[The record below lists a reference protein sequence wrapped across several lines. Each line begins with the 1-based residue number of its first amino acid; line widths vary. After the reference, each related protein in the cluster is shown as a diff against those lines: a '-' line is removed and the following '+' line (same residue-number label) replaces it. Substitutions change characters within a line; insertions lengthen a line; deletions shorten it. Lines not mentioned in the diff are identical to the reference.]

1 MEERLDELDDASY
14 QLMVDIQTGRRV
26 DAARFTRGWVPLGL
40 VAVILGGL
48 AGLLL
53 ASGNRPSQT
62 TDLKQAPVPTSAV
75 HTPQPVLRGR
85 QDLIDAFVRSSPLE
99 EDSPRMYAPLEEPGA
114 ADIRPSPD
122 RKAGPGT
129 KHLSSSPATRYVT
142 KPSSVPPTRVSK
154 PKQEPD
160 RPGKDLPQ
168 RLVQRRSLSFST
180 RSVDSDFDPNAE
192 RVRSAP

>member
-26 DAARFTRGWVPLGL
+26 DAPRFTRGWVLLGL
-40 VAVILGGL
+40 VAVVLGGL

-53 ASGNRPSQT
+53 ASGNGTSQT
-62 TDLKQAPVPTSAV
+62 TDLKQAPVSTSVV
-75 HTPQPVLRGR
+75 HTPQPMLRGR
-85 QDLIDAFVRSSPLE
+85 QDLMDAFVRSSPLG
-99 EDSPRMYAPLEEPGA
+99 EDTPRVYAPLQESGS

-129 KHLSSSPATRYVT
+129 KHLSSSPATRYAT
-142 KPSSVPPTRVSK
+142 KPSSASPTRVSK
-154 PKQEPD
+154 PEREPD

-168 RLVQRRSLSFST
+168 RLVQRRSLQFST

-192 RVRSAP
+192 RVRSSP